1 MDYERFHQITF
12 YVMYGVT
19 AIAIT
24 VIVERLIFYAVNL
37 RHAAELTAAMPRE
50 IQCLGDL
57 PQPLVNRDS
66 VGAQALREMLD
77 VRHLLVEPGDVEDL
91 SEAIYIAMK
100 AKLVSRLWILDTVVT
115 AAPLLGLLGT
125 IFGIIDTFA
134 VLAQSGISDPAAV
147 SKGIGTA
154 LFATALGIGI
164 AVFGLVFYNLF
175 NEKVARI
182 DDYLKILLLRAG
194 TRSGQQHGKR
204 IEIDHE

>member
-12 YVMYGVT
+12 FVMYGVI
-19 AIAIT
+19 AIAII

-37 RHAAELTAAMPRE
+37 RHAAELTAAMHRE
-50 IQCLGDL
+50 VLCLGDL
-57 PQPLVNRDS
+57 PQPLINRDR
-66 VGAQALREMLD
+66 VGAQAIRELLD
-77 VRHLLVEPGDVEDL
+77 ARDHLVEPCDVEDL
-91 SEAIYIAMK
+91 SEAIYIATK
-100 AKLVSRLWILDTVVT
+100 AKLMSRLWILDTVVT

-154 LFATALGIGI
+154 LYATALGIGT

-194 TRSGQQHGKR
+194 AWSGRQHGR
-204 IEIDHE
+204 QVEIDHV